1 MRGWRVARR
10 VIAMAHAAHLAPTLA
25 VTGFTSALALRSGRG
40 RGTASVTA
48 AVLCGQLCVGWSNDY
63 LDRER
68 DRAVGRTDK
77 PIAVGAVQARSVG
90 VAAFLAGAANVP
102 LSYRSGRRAGTVH
115 LTAIA
120 AALAYNAGLK
130 STVWS
135 VVPYAAAFGSVPAFV
150 ALGGPAGRRPA
161 LPETL
166 AAALMGA
173 GAHFVNTLPD
183 LDADAAT
190 GVHGLPQR
198 MGRVGATV
206 TGVALLGSAVAIVA
220 TSGDE
225 PLGRG
230 GGVLTTTAIGSVAG
244 VMTAA
249 ASRRE
254 RLAWTLSLVTAAA
267 AVGLYLVRSDPTRG

>member
-1 MRGWRVARR
+1 MARS
-10 VIAMAHAAHLAPTLA
+10 AHLAPTLA
-25 VTGFTSALALRSGRG
+25 VTGFTSALALRSGRA
-40 RGTASVTA
+40 RDTPSVAA

-68 DRAVGRTDK
+68 DRSAGRTDK

-90 VAAFLAGAANVP
+90 VASLLAGAASVP

-115 LTAIA
+115 LAAIA

-150 ALGGPAGRRPA
+150 ALGGPAGRPPGA
-161 LPETL
+161 AATV

-198 MGRVGATV
+198 MGRRAATV
-206 TGVALLGSAVAIVA
+206 TGVGLLGAAVAVVA
-220 TSGDE
+220 STGDQPLG
-225 PLGRG
+225 PLGRITTP
-230 GGVLTTTAIGSVAG
+230 LTATAAGSVAG
-244 VMTAA
+244 VLAA
-249 ASRRE
+249 AVCGRE
-254 RLAWTLSLVTAAA
+254 RLAWTLSLATAAA
-267 AVGLYLVRSDPTRG
+267 TVGVYLVRGDPASTRG

>member
-1 MRGWRVARR
+1 MV
-10 VIAMAHAAHLAPTLA
+10 AMARSAHLAPTLA

-40 RGTASVTA
+40 RGTASVAA

-68 DRAVGRTDK
+68 DRAAGRTDK
-77 PIAVGAVQARSVG
+77 PIAVGAVRAGSVG
-90 VAAFLAGAANVP
+90 VAAVLAGGASVP
-102 LSYRSGRRAGTVH
+102 LSLRSGRRGGTVH
-115 LTAIA
+115 LAAIA

-130 STVWS
+130 STAWS
-135 VVPYAAAFGSVPAFV
+135 VAPYAAAFGAVPAFV
-150 ALGGPAGRRPA
+150 ALGGPAGRRPGV
-161 LPETL
+161 PETL

-206 TGVALLGSAVAIVA
+206 TGVALLGASVAVVA
-220 TSGDE
+220 TTGEE
-225 PLGRG
+225 PLGRLATS
-230 GGVLTTTAIGSVAG
+230 LTATSAGAVAG
-244 VMTAA
+244 VLAA
-249 ASRRE
+249 AATGRE

-267 AVGLYLVRSDPTRG
+267 TVGVYLARSDPTSPPR